1 MCEPVIVAPYEPGH
15 YALLIEGLDSGTYYN
30 VKMSIV
36 SDSGLTG
43 TAATSNFITSRKNTF
58 PSSINL
64 KSVARVNGSESAFP
78 TGVGF
83 PLRVDNTPVFYYI
96 TIMNRILDIFDN
108 LGKTTDC
115 KMASECGLGIANRF
129 PDKRIVQ
136 AFLTELWYRISM
148 GIQERHE
155 YPS

>member
-78 TGVGF
+78 MGVGF
-83 PLRVDNTPVFYYI
+83 PLRVDNASDAEKIEWYFNSKKVSVDASCYFHPEKSG
-96 TIMNRILDIFDN
+96 IMKAIIYRPDGSKDVLVKKIN
-108 LGKTTDC
+108 LV
-115 KMASECGLGIANRF
+115 SNVEI
-129 PDKRIVQ
+129 
-136 AFLTELWYRISM
+136 E
-148 GIQERHE
+148 
-155 YPS
+155 